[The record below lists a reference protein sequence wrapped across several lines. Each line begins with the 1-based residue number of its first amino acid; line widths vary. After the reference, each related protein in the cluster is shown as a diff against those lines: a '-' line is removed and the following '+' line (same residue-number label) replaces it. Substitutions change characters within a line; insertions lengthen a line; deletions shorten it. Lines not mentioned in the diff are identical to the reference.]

1 MIYYYARVS
10 SKEQNLDRQLEN
22 AKQFEIDKI
31 FTDKASGKD
40 FDRPSYQEMKSMLKA
55 GDTVI
60 LQTLDRLGRNKE
72 LIKAEMEWFKKKD
85 ILVRIGDVPTTMV
98 QTDKKSK
105 WMVEM
110 MNNVIIEI
118 LSTMAEQERQR
129 ILERQRQGIDAMLV
143 VDGKKI
149 SRKTGKAYGRAKIDA
164 EKIAK
169 IQKGVHWSELGIS
182 KGTWYNY
189 RRKGLAEGNEGIID

>member
-22 AKQFEIDKI
+22 AKQFTIDEI
-31 FTDKASGKD
+31 FMDKASGKD
-40 FDRPSYQEMKSMLKA
+40 FDRPAYQEMKEKLQS

-60 LQTLDRLGRNKE
+60 IQTLDRLGRNKE
-72 LIKAEMEWFKKKD
+72 LIKAEMEFFKKNN

-98 QTDKKSK
+98 QTDEKSQ

-118 LSTMAEQERQR
+118 LSTMAEQERTR
-129 ILERQRQGIDAMLV
+129 MLERQRQGIDAMLV
-143 VDGKKI
+143 VNGKKI
-149 SRKTGKAYGRAKIDA
+149 SRKTGRAYGRAKIDD
-164 EKIAK
+164 EIISQ
-169 IQKGVHWSELGIS
+169 IQKGVHWKELGIS
-182 KGTWYNY
+182 KATWYNY
-189 RRKGLAEGNEGIID
+189 RKEM

>member
-10 SKEQNLDRQLEN
+10 SKDQNLDRQLEN
-22 AKQFEIDKI
+22 AKQFEIDEI

-40 FDRPSYQEMKSMLKA
+40 FDRPAYQEMKSRLNP

-60 LQTLDRLGRNKE
+60 IQTLDRLGRNKD
-72 LIKAEMEWFKKKD
+72 LIKEEMEFFKKNN

-98 QTDKKSK
+98 RTDDNSQ

-118 LSTMAEQERQR
+118 LSTMAEQKS
-129 ILERQRQGIDAMLV
+129 IL
-143 VDGKKI
+143 KK
-149 SRKTGKAYGRAKIDA
+149 SPRYK
-164 EKIAK
+164 
-169 IQKGVHWSELGIS
+169 
-182 KGTWYNY
+182 
-189 RRKGLAEGNEGIID
+189 KGLVGKN

>member
-10 SKEQNLDRQLEN
+10 SKDQNLDRQLEN
-22 AKQFEIDKI
+22 AKQFEIDEI

-40 FDRPSYQEMKSMLKA
+40 FDRPAYQEMKSRLNP

-60 LQTLDRLGRNKE
+60 IQTLDRLGRNKD
-72 LIKAEMEWFKKKD
+72 LIKEEMEFFKKNN

-98 QTDKKSK
+98 RTDDNSQ

-118 LSTMAEQERQR
+118 LSTMAEQERKKM
-129 ILERQRQGIDAMLV
+129 LERQRQGIDAMLII
-143 VDGKKI
+143 DGKKI
-149 SRKTGKAYGRAKIDA
+149 SRKTGKAYGRAKIDP

-169 IQKGVHWSELGIS
+169 IQKGVSWKELGIS
-182 KGTWYNY
+182 RATWYNY
-189 RRKGLAEGNEGIID
+189 RRGMQCSD

>member
-22 AKQFEIDKI
+22 AKQFTIDEI
-31 FTDKASGKD
+31 FMDKASGKD
-40 FDRPSYQEMKSMLKA
+40 FDRPAYQEMKEKLQS

-60 LQTLDRLGRNKE
+60 IQTLDRLGRNKE
-72 LIKAEMEWFKKKD
+72 LIKAEMEFFKKNN

-98 QTDKKSK
+98 QTDEKSQ

-118 LSTMAEQERQR
+118 LSTMAEQERTR
-129 ILERQRQGIDAMLV
+129 MLERQRQGIDAMLV
-143 VDGKKI
+143 VNGKKI
-149 SRKTGKAYGRAKIDA
+149 SRKTGRAYGRAKIDD
-164 EKIAK
+164 EIIAK
-169 IQKGVHWSELGIS
+169 IQKGVHWKELGIS
-182 KGTWYNY
+182 KASWYNY
-189 RRKGLAEGNEGIID
+189 RKVVQE